1 MASEKRSYDVAIVGG
16 GASGTA
22 LLYVL
27 SKYTNIGRIA
37 LLEKYP
43 EFGAVNSNAKNNS
56 QTLHVGEIETNYTI
70 EKVRQVYPA
79 SMMVRRYTDSLPA
92 GARRRII
99 KRVQKMVLAVGD
111 KESATLEKRYA
122 ALREVFP
129 SLRKIEASGI
139 RKAEPEIM
147 RGRNPKEKV
156 LALFNAEGYAVD
168 FSRLAKS
175 FASEVKKRWR
185 GRAEILLNCEVRA
198 ILRGTNGYTLRTN
211 AGTVSARIVVVDAD
225 AYSLGFAK
233 ALGYGKEFSLIPI
246 AGNFY
251 FTPERL
257 RGKVYRV
264 QDPRMPFAA
273 VHGDPD
279 MTKAAVTRWGPT
291 ARFYPA
297 LEARNLNTI
306 APFFASSGLHRIQT
320 WISFARILLDPVR
333 FWYLFRNLLYEIPI
347 VGTCLFLS
355 QVRKIVPTLR
365 ASDIRRASGYGG
377 MRLQRVNTKTREL
390 LLGEG
395 KIVGDNIIFNMSPSP
410 GASVCLYN
418 AMRDAEQI
426 GIFSGNYAFD
436 KKRMLADLSI
446 SQVRAPSADT
456 SLNESYAS

>member
-1 MASEKRSYDVAIVGG
+1 MTNLEQSCDVAIVGG
-16 GASGTA
+16 GVSGTA

-27 SKYTNIGRIA
+27 AKYTNIGRIV
-37 LLEKYP
+37 LLEKHP
-43 EFGAVNSNAKNNS
+43 ELGGVNSSPKNNS

-70 EKVRQVYPA
+70 EKVKQVYPA
-79 SMMVRRYTDSLPA
+79 SMMVKRYTDALPPET
-92 GARRRII
+92 RKRII
-99 KRVQKMVLAVGD
+99 TRMQKMVLAVGD
-111 KESATLEKRYA
+111 EEAAELEKRCA
-122 ALREVFP
+122 SLKEFFP
-129 SLRKIEASGI
+129 SLRKIDASGI
-139 RKAEPEIM
+139 REAEPEIM
-147 RGRNPKEKV
+147 RGRNPREKV
-156 LALFNAEGYAVD
+156 LALLNTEGHAVD

-175 FASEVKKRWR
+175 FAEETEKQWP
-185 GRAEILLNCEVRA
+185 GHAEILLNREVRA
-198 ILRGTNGYTLRTN
+198 ILRGTNGYALKTD
-211 AGTVSARIVVVDAD
+211 AGTISARIVVVDAD

-347 VGTCLFLS
+347 IGTYLLLP
-355 QVRKIVPTLR
+355 QIHKIVPTVRGKDL
-365 ASDIRRASGYGG
+365 RRASGYGG

-395 KIVGDNIIFNMSPSP
+395 KITGDNIIFNMSPSP

-426 GIFSGNYAFD
+426 ALFSATYAFD
-436 KKRMLADLSI
+436 KKRMLADLCI
-446 SQVRAPSADT
+446 SGVRAPSADT
-456 SLNESYAS
+456 SLVESYAS

>member
-1 MASEKRSYDVAIVGG
+1 MTNLEQSCDVAIVGG
-16 GASGTA
+16 GVSGTA

-27 SKYTNIGRIA
+27 AKYTNIGRIV
-37 LLEKYP
+37 LLEKHP
-43 EFGAVNSNAKNNS
+43 ELGGVNSSPKNNS

-70 EKVRQVYPA
+70 EKVKQVYPA
-79 SMMVRRYTDSLPA
+79 SMMVKRYTDALPPET
-92 GARRRII
+92 RKRII
-99 KRVQKMVLAVGD
+99 TRMQKMVLAVGD
-111 KESATLEKRYA
+111 EEAAELEKRCA
-122 ALREVFP
+122 SLKEFFP
-129 SLRKIEASGI
+129 SLRKIDASGI
-139 RKAEPEIM
+139 REAEPEIM
-147 RGRNPKEKV
+147 RGRNPREKV
-156 LALFNAEGYAVD
+156 LALLNTEGHAVD

-175 FASEVKKRWR
+175 FAEETEKQWP
-185 GRAEILLNCEVRA
+185 GHAEILLNREVRA
-198 ILRGTNGYTLRTN
+198 ILRGTNGYALKTD
-211 AGTVSARIVVVDAD
+211 AGTISARIVVVDAD

-279 MTKAAVTRWGPT
+279 LTRPSVTRWGPT

-347 VGTCLFLS
+347 IGTYLLLP
-355 QVRKIVPTLR
+355 QIHKIVPTVRGKDL
-365 ASDIRRASGYGG
+365 RRASGYGG

-395 KIVGDNIIFNMSPSP
+395 KITGDNIIFNMSPSP

-426 GIFSGNYAFD
+426 ALFSATYAFD
-436 KKRMLADLSI
+436 KKRMLADLCI
-446 SQVRAPSADT
+446 SGVRAPSADT
-456 SLNESYAS
+456 SLVESYAS